1 MRAVVKDGIGVFN
14 PQGFLDGT
22 NTPTFLTIEDI
33 QATKQLKINML
44 LVSLK
49 KVIFFNKNG
58 LDVFVKMLVEVRNE
72 SKVSIGFCD
81 YDTKKYQAILKF
93 YGDSINFSLFKSQ
106 KVAAL
111 FASTN
116 KEEKL
121 DVLVYNDDPSQ
132 RSSMAIELFDHG
144 HNPIIAQSKAE
155 FEEKKQNKDNYNS
168 IIENTFLGLYGQKIA
183 TRVTGNAI
191 IYTISNFIDA
201 EVSETFDFSY
211 HTNSLNVGF
220 RLFIFDA
227 YKVLSMN
234 IHAVNFFSK
243 LASTAAE
250 YNANFVFVGMKFDK
264 TPISFKEELEDAGF
278 MFFEELDDILKDKE
292 LLKELGAVSVSASK
306 SKRLLTKGMVNE
318 LPRFIDASV
327 TTLEMMTNATAEKDN
342 VKIDELVISKTEGM
356 LASSIGFYGDM
367 DGMVILVLP
376 FSIAK
381 SSCELLL
388 DEATDDIE
396 IILDSLAELVNIVG
410 GRIKTLLSE
419 DDISINITLPRTY
432 EDVESLLD
440 LVSNTKGVQVDL
452 KFKNEKFTFFLTR

>member
-1 MRAVVKDGIGVFN
+1 MRAVVKDGLGIFN

-22 NTPTFLTIEDI
+22 NTPTFLTLEDI
-33 QATKQLKINML
+33 QATKQLKISML

-49 KVIFFNKNG
+49 KVVFFNKNG
-58 LDVFVKMLVEVRNE
+58 LDVFVKMMTEVRNE
-72 SKVSIGFCD
+72 SKATIGFCD
-81 YDTKKYQAILKF
+81 YDAKKFQAILKF
-93 YGDSINFSLFKSQ
+93 YGDDINFSLFKSQ
-106 KVAAL
+106 KVALL
-111 FASTN
+111 FAATN
-116 KEEKL
+116 KEEKQN
-121 DVLVYNDDPSQ
+121 VLVYNDDPSQ
-132 RSSMAIELFDHG
+132 RSSMAIELFDNG
-144 HNPIIAQSKAE
+144 HNPIMAQTKIE
-155 FEEKKQNKDNYNS
+155 FDEKKQNKDNYNT
-168 IIENTFLGLYGQKIA
+168 IVENTFLGLYGQKIA

-191 IYTISNFIDA
+191 IYTVSNFLDA

-278 MFFEELDDILKDKE
+278 MFFEELDNILKDKE
-292 LLKELGAVSVSASK
+292 LLKELGAVSVSSAK
-306 SKRLLTKGMVNE
+306 AKRLLTKSMVNE
-318 LPRFIDASV
+318 LPRFISASV

-342 VKIDELVISKTEGM
+342 VKINELVLSKTEGM

-367 DGMVILVLP
+367 DGMVILILP
-376 FSIAK
+376 YSIAK

-388 DEATDDIE
+388 DESTDDIE
-396 IILDSLAELVNIVG
+396 LILDSLAELVNIVG
-410 GRIKTLLSE
+410 GRIKTLLAD
-419 DDISINITLPRTY
+419 DDINISITLPRTY
-432 EDVESLLD
+432 EDVNNLLD
-440 LVSNTKGVQVDL
+440 IVSNTKGVQVDL
-452 KFKNEKFTFFLTR
+452 KFKEEKFTFFLTR